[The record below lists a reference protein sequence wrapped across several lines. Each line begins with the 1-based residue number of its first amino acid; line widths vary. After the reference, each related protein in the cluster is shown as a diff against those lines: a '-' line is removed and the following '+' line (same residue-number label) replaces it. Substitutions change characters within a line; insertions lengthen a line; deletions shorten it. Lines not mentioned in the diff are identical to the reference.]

1 MDCSTPGSSLHGIL
15 QARTLEW
22 VTISYPMG
30 SSQSWDRTQISC
42 IGRRIFL
49 SLCHLESLVIKK
61 NSGGKELVTL
71 MGKKKKGITSLHI
84 NCMITKGLK
93 GRCQEMSITLLV
105 IYIFFLLL

>member
-1 MDCSTPGSSLHGIL
+1 MHW
-15 QARTLEW
+15 QA
-22 VTISYPMG
+22 
-30 SSQSWDRTQISC
+30 DF
-42 IGRRIFL
+42 FL

-71 MGKKKKGITSLHI
+71 MGKKKKGII
-84 NCMITKGLK
+84 NCVITKGLK